1 MLDDPRGERTRLR
14 RPARWSLYGT
24 IIVLIG
30 SGIGWLAAHYG
41 SATGDASRDDLRRL
55 AVEAMMLKVHGAVAF
70 AALIAL
76 GAMFPHHVRRGWALS
91 RNRISGALVI
101 TALGALI
108 VTGYALYY
116 LVNEANRASI
126 SIAHWSIG
134 VAFAPLFLAH
144 VVIGRRAGERRAR
157 RGALG
162 VKKRA
167 AAHSSAR

>member
-1 MLDDPRGERTRLR
+1 MLDDPRVERRRLR

-41 SATGDASRDDLRRL
+41 PDTGAASSDDMRRL
-55 AVEAMMLKVHGAVAF
+55 AVEALMLKVHGAAAF
-70 AALIAL
+70 AALIAF
-76 GAMFPHHVRRGWALS
+76 GAMFTHHVRRGWALS
-91 RNRISGALVI
+91 RNRGSGAVVV
-101 TALGALI
+101 AAFGALI

-126 SIAHWSIG
+126 SFAHWSIG
-134 VAFAPLFLAH
+134 LAFAPLFVAH
-144 VVIGRRAGERRAR
+144 VVIGRHASERRAR
-157 RGALG
+157 HQVRS

-167 AAHSSAR
+167 AVRSSAR

>member
-1 MLDDPRGERTRLR
+1 MLDDPRVERTRLR

-41 SATGDASRDDLRRL
+41 SDTSAASSDELRRL
-55 AVEAMMLKVHGAVAF
+55 AVEALMLKVHGAAAF

-91 RNRISGALVI
+91 RNRISGAVVI

-126 SIAHWSIG
+126 SIAHWLIG
-134 VAFAPLFLAH
+134 VAFAPLFVAH
-144 VVIGRRAGERRAR
+144 VVIGRRALERRAR
-157 RGALG
+157 RGTRG

>member
-1 MLDDPRGERTRLR
+1 
-14 RPARWSLYGT
+14 
-24 IIVLIG
+24 
-30 SGIGWLAAHYG
+30 
-41 SATGDASRDDLRRL
+41 
-55 AVEAMMLKVHGAVAF
+55 MLKVHGAAAF

-91 RNRISGALVI
+91 RNRISGAVVI

-126 SIAHWSIG
+126 SIAHWLIG
-134 VAFAPLFLAH
+134 VAFAPLFIAH

-157 RGALG
+157 RGTRG